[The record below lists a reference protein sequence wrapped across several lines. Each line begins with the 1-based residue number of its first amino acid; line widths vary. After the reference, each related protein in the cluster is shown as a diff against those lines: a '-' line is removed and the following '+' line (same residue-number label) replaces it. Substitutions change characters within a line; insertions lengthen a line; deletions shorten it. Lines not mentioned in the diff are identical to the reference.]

1 VCLTHCLSLCL
12 SPPELLFRRILCS
25 LRSLSLSLSLSVFV
39 CLFFPLLVFWFVLF
53 CFQVLLPLGFSD
65 SCCDVLWPGFLG
77 PYNNNRFACLLFPA
91 PFPFLSSSSSRSCWC
106 CFSLP
111 LRLLAAFLL
120 CVCLRVWG
128 RPHCFLLLLL
138 LLFFFFVRNF
148 CV

>member
-1 VCLTHCLSLCL
+1 MSHTLSVTSRTPLQKNSVL
-12 SPPELLFRRILCS
+12 SEIS
-25 LRSLSLSLSLSVFV
+25 LSLSLSLSLSV
-39 CLFFPLLVFWFVLF
+39 CLSVFSSFGLF

-77 PYNNNRFACLLFPA
+77 PYNNNNNRFACLLFPA

-128 RPHCFLLLLL
+128 RPHCLLLLLLL